1 MPAMHIE
8 HPIESTRR
16 AGTTG
21 RAGPAS
27 RGLRVR
33 LLATGLVAGV
43 AVVATTASAQ
53 APTERPLPV
62 EIAQAEVRELAPSVH
77 ATGLVR
83 SRAAADLA
91 AAVGGRLQWVAE
103 PGTAVSAGEV
113 VARLDTRELSLAR
126 AEQAARVRRAEVNL
140 QALDRELTR
149 LRASGNAVPRFNVDQ
164 AQANRDIAEA
174 DLQVA
179 RALLAQTDDQLA
191 RSRLTAPFAGVV
203 SDRVRRAGEEVGRGE
218 VIARIVNP
226 DELEIRMFVPLRHV
240 RAVQPGH
247 EVEVVGDNRE
257 FTARVSSIVPAGDP
271 RTQSFE
277 VLIKAPP
284 VEGLLAAGNTVK
296 VRLPL
301 GEPQRR
307 LSVPRDAL
315 VIRADG
321 LYIVKLNG
329 EQRAERVPVKAG
341 VADGDWIAVDG
352 TLKAGESVVVRGAE
366 NLRGNEKLDVVGVLE
381 QEPKRLSLQATKPDA

>member
-1 MPAMHIE
+1 MHIKF
-8 HPIESTRR
+8 HGTATHSR
-16 AGTTG
+16 ALA
-21 RAGPAS
+21 RGPAS
-27 RGLRVR
+27 HVARGSRAGR
-33 LLATGLVAGV
+33 LVMALVAAAAGV
-43 AVVATTASAQ
+43 VTPAFAQ
-53 APTERPLPV
+53 APPERPSPV
-62 EIAQAEVRELAPSVH
+62 EIARAEVRELAPSVH
-77 ATGLVR
+77 ATGVVR

-91 AAVGGRLQWVAE
+91 AAVAGRLQWVAE
-103 PGTAVSAGEV
+103 PGAAVNAGQV

-126 AEQAARVRRAEVNL
+126 AEQAARVKRAAVSL

-164 AQANRDIAEA
+164 AEANRDIAEA

-179 RALLAQTDDQLA
+179 RALLAQTDDQLS

-203 SDRVRRAGEEVGRGE
+203 SDRVRRAGEEVARGE

-240 RAVQPGH
+240 RAVQAGH
-247 EVEVVGDNRE
+247 EVDVVADDRE

-271 RTQSFE
+271 RSQSFE

-284 VEGLLAAGNTVK
+284 VEGLLAAGNTVN

-329 EQRAERVPVKAG
+329 EQRAERVAVKAG

-366 NLRGNEKLDVVGVLE
+366 SLRGNEKLDVVGVFE
-381 QEPKRLSLQATKPDA
+381 AEPKRLSLQASKPDA